1 MNVVPQSMVDGQA
14 LAVAESAPPA
24 SLSDDGAIHPP
35 CRHRSLPPATEVE
48 LKLLAE
54 PECLAQLDRS
64 PPIVAHA
71 RSKGTVRLD
80 KSIYYDTPSC
90 ALHRAGVTLR
100 VRQSGKRLVQTVK
113 VLPGN
118 ADGPLSRGEW
128 ENPVATMVPD
138 FQSLMPL
145 SSIGLLDVLSR
156 EPLQPIFTTEI
167 RRHLRTLDLP
177 AGVVQTA
184 FDQGVVKAGD
194 KTAAICE
201 IELEL
206 KQGSAVALY
215 ELALALSEIGPVRPA
230 MRSKAER
237 GYDLAFGTAPAA
249 RRAGPPLSRADA
261 SVDDALAAILQ
272 SSLAQL
278 LANQAVAE
286 DGRDP
291 EGIHQLRVALR
302 RLRSALALLAAF
314 APSARLDALRA
325 DAKWLAS
332 SLGAA
337 RSWDVFLGEVLVEVA
352 RGCGAADDLQSL
364 REIAEQARATSYAA
378 ARATLADARAGRFQ
392 LVLGAWIEQRGWR
405 HDVSGETLAQLAAPA
420 TAFASSVLSA
430 RHRKVLKRGRH
441 FKRMSLEARHE
452 LRLAVKK
459 LRYTAD
465 FFLPLFGAPGKR
477 YVRRLGRLQERL
489 GRYNDAATTR
499 QLLAGLHVDA
509 MSGAARQAMGVVLG
523 WQACHLVCGE
533 RDLRSVWRAF
543 HRSAEP
549 WSGQA

>member
-1 MNVVPQSMVDGQA
+1 MTGVIQPIGDGDG
-14 LAVAESAPPA
+14 LAVQDSAPA
-24 SLSDDGAIHPP
+24 VSLPDDGAIGPP
-35 CRHRSLPPATEVE
+35 SRHRSLPPATEVE

-54 PECLAQLDRS
+54 PECLAELDRS
-64 PPIVAHA
+64 PPMVAHA
-71 RSKGTVRLD
+71 RNKGTVRLD
-80 KSIYYDTPSC
+80 KSIYYDTPTC

-100 VRQSGKRLVQTVK
+100 VRQSGKRFVQTVK
-113 VLPGN
+113 VLAGD
-118 ADGPLSRGEW
+118 ADGPLRRGEW
-128 ENPVATMVPD
+128 ETPVATMMPD

-145 SSIGLLDVLSR
+145 SSMGLLDVLSR
-156 EPLQPIFTTEI
+156 EPLQPVFTTEV

-184 FDQGVVKAGD
+184 FDQGVVRAGD
-194 KTAAICE
+194 KTAPICE

-206 KQGSAVALY
+206 KQGSAAALY
-215 ELALALSEIGPVRPA
+215 ELALSLSEIGPVRPA
-230 MRSKAER
+230 IRSKAAR
-237 GYDLAFGTAPAA
+237 GYDLAFGAAPGVW
-249 RRAGPPLSRADA
+249 RASQPLSRADV
-261 SVDDALAAILQ
+261 SVDDAFAAILQ

-278 LANQAVAE
+278 LANQAAAE

-302 RLRSALALLAAF
+302 RLRSALALLAAL
-314 APSARLDALRA
+314 APSASLDALRA

-337 RSWDVFLGEVLVEVA
+337 RSWDVFLGDNLA
-352 RGCGAADDLQSL
+352 R
-364 REIAEQARATSYAA
+364 
-378 ARATLADARAGRFQ
+378 
-392 LVLGAWIEQRGWR
+392 
-405 HDVSGETLAQLAAPA
+405 LAAPA
-420 TAFASSVLSA
+420 TSFASSVLAA

-441 FKRMSLEARHE
+441 LKRMSLEARHE

-465 FFLPLFGAPGKR
+465 FFLPLFGGHAKR
-477 YVRRLGRLQERL
+477 YVRQLGRLQERL

-509 MSGAARQAMGVVLG
+509 MPGAARQATGVVLG

-533 RDLRSVWRAF
+533 PGLRSVWRAF
-543 HRSAEP
+543 RRSAEP
-549 WSGQA
+549 WSGRQAHRDDA